1 VAGVAGKGARKI
13 GRLRYR
19 AALLAL
25 CATLAWLAN
34 AGIHASM
41 ALGGPLALAG
51 AVCGSVPA
59 PGPDAPCPVC
69 SDALA
74 AGAGPLAVPAFAG
87 PAARC
92 PLVARGRDAAFL
104 AYEVLLDAP
113 ARAPPA
119 A

>member
-1 VAGVAGKGARKI
+1 VARAAGKGARKI
-13 GRLRYR
+13 GWLKAR
-19 AALLAL
+19 AALLAF

-34 AGIHASM
+34 SGIHASM

-74 AGAGPLAVPAFAG
+74 AGAGPLAVPAFAS
-87 PAARC
+87 PAASYRLAV
-92 PLVARGRDAAFL
+92 PGRDAAAV
-104 AYEVLLDAP
+104 AYELLLDAP
-113 ARAPPA
+113 ARAPPSA
-119 A
+119 